1 MNAKSAGKALRK
13 PVACWLSLADYARLE
28 EIVKRSGVNF
38 SSYIR
43 SMIIDVLA
51 DEEERTALRGVGLSV
66 SNTPSCKTVV
76 SELSI
81 ELGIPTSH
89 AADVEGLL
97 VPRRD

>member
-1 MNAKSAGKALRK
+1 MNAKPAGKALRK

-28 EIVKRSGVNF
+28 EIVNRSGLNF

-43 SMIIDVLA
+43 SMIVDVLA
-51 DEEERTALRGVGLSV
+51 DEEERSALRSVGLSV
-66 SNTPSCKTVV
+66 SNTSSCKTVV

-81 ELGIPTSH
+81 ELGMPTSR
-89 AADVEGLL
+89 AADVEGLR